1 MLGCIQPMS
10 SPMMKRML
18 GFCCCC
24 AAAGALAAIAATN
37 DASRPRQ
44 NFLVTLMASF
54 LIFCCPNWAGS
65 RRPLTIAATF
75 RRDDVEHPALR
86 LEAQRGHASL
96 VGVGTLHVLAFSTRK
111 LTVSLVDAPVYRRIP
126 CSVLL
131 GCLLGR
137 CLRGESGSG
146 ESQCRKEKLICVAHG
161 LFPQCRLPRW
171 ASSRRPLTIQRRTPV
186 TRLYCRPR
194 SPTGH

>member
-24 AAAGALAAIAATN
+24 AAAGALPAITATN

-54 LIFCCPNWAGS
+54 LTLGCPNWAGS

-75 RRDDVEHPALR
+75 RRDDDVEHPALR

-146 ESQCRKEKLICVAHG
+146 GCHCREGTLICVAHG
-161 LFPQCRLPRW
+161 LFPPVDCRDGR
-171 ASSRRPLTIQRRTPV
+171 AAGA
-186 TRLYCRPR
+186 R
-194 SPTGH
+194 SPSSAERQ

>member
-1 MLGCIQPMS
+1 
-10 SPMMKRML
+10 
-18 GFCCCC
+18 
-24 AAAGALAAIAATN
+24 
-37 DASRPRQ
+37 
-44 NFLVTLMASF
+44 MASF
-54 LIFCCPNWAGS
+54 LIFGCPNRAGS
-65 RRPLTIAATF
+65 RRPVTIAATF

-137 CLRGESGSG
+137 CLRGESGC
-146 ESQCRKEKLICVAHG
+146 EKPQCECMEKIICVPHG
-161 LFPQCRLPRW
+161 ISSNVSANCHPAEGSRIAALMLALPRFSFPDSRLAIRVSPDKWMRFVLISFW
-171 ASSRRPLTIQRRTPV
+171 AETRAIQRRSLAGCDQS
-186 TRLYCRPR
+186 RRR
-194 SPTGH
+194 

>member
-1 MLGCIQPMS
+1 
-10 SPMMKRML
+10 
-18 GFCCCC
+18 
-24 AAAGALAAIAATN
+24 
-37 DASRPRQ
+37 
-44 NFLVTLMASF
+44 MASF
-54 LIFCCPNWAGS
+54 LTLGCPNWAGS

-75 RRDDVEHPALR
+75 RRDDDVEHPALR

-146 ESQCRKEKLICVAHG
+146 ESNAAKKSLFALPMACFLSADCRDGRAAG
-161 LFPQCRLPRW
+161 
-171 ASSRRPLTIQRRTPV
+171 A
-186 TRLYCRPR
+186 R
-194 SPTGH
+194 SPSSAERQ

>member
-24 AAAGALAAIAATN
+24 CCCAAAGALAALAATN

-54 LIFCCPNWAGS
+54 LIFGCPNWAGS

-86 LEAQRGHASL
+86 LEAQKGHASL
-96 VGVGTLHVLAFSTRK
+96 VGVGTPHVLA
-111 LTVSLVDAPVYRRIP
+111 L
-126 CSVLL
+126 
-131 GCLLGR
+131 
-137 CLRGESGSG
+137 
-146 ESQCRKEKLICVAHG
+146 
-161 LFPQCRLPRW
+161 
-171 ASSRRPLTIQRRTPV
+171 
-186 TRLYCRPR
+186 
-194 SPTGH
+194 